1 MIKKDARKRII
12 LLLIVIVA
20 ILLNLYT
27 FSQAY
32 PETFIVDS
40 GCCANQMLAKDFSAY
55 YTASWRFLHDPSNV
69 YTQGAVNDGGPS
81 IYPQPEPFKY
91 LPSFLIF
98 AFPLLALNYQQAL
111 IAFDLIQLLLLPVMA
126 FLIYELLK
134 DRSALVIAVV
144 IIIALLQPSPV
155 PHWGLSVSYY
165 WQWAEGQ
172 DKVLN
177 TTLLLL
183 SFYLGRTRR
192 PIPSGIVLGLGAFD
206 PRFFL
211 LSLPLFAFYNK
222 LDLKKAGLS
231 LMVSLV
237 LLNFTLLIDGIG
249 AGFLQMVVQR
259 GASTPLYYY
268 ALIPLLT
275 LVSLIVI
282 NAKEMYL
289 LLRDFL
295 SRIHHHAGWT
305 RTPKTPLPLNSKPN
319 HQDPSTVST

>member
-1 MIKKDARKRII
+1 M
-12 LLLIVIVA
+12 IVA

-27 FSQAY
+27 FIQAY

-40 GCCANQMLAKDFSAY
+40 GCCANQILAKDFSAY
-55 YTASWRFLHDPSNV
+55 YTASWRLIHDPSNV

-98 AFPLLALNYQQAL
+98 SCPLLFLSYQQAL
-111 IAFDLIQLLLLPVMA
+111 IAFDFVQLLLLPVMA

-134 DRSALVIAVV
+134 DRSALAIAVV
-144 IIIALLQPSPV
+144 MIVALLQPSPV
-155 PHWGLSVSYY
+155 PHWGLSASYY
-165 WQWAEGQ
+165 WEWAEGQ

-183 SFYLGRTRR
+183 SFYLGQTRR
-192 PIPSGIVLGLGAFD
+192 PIMSGIVLGLGAFD

-211 LSLPLFAFYNK
+211 LSLPLFGLYNK

-231 LMVSLV
+231 LIASLV
-237 LLNFTLLIDGIG
+237 LLNFPLLIDGIG
-249 AGFLQMVVQR
+249 SGFLKMIFHG

-268 ALIPLLT
+268 AFIPLLT

-282 NAKEMYL
+282 NAKEILL
-289 LLRDFL
+289 LLRELL
-295 SRIHHHAGWT
+295 SRIHHYSRWNRA
-305 RTPKTPLPLNSKPN
+305 SKITG
-319 HQDPSTVST
+319 QASK

>member
-1 MIKKDARKRII
+1 MLKREARKKTT

-20 ILLNLYT
+20 ILFNLYT
-27 FSQAY
+27 FIQAY

-40 GCCANQMLAKDFSAY
+40 GCCANQILAKDFSAY
-55 YTASWRFLHDPSNV
+55 YTASWRLIHDPSNV
-69 YTQGAVNDGGPS
+69 YNQGAVNDGEPS

-91 LPSFLIF
+91 LPSFLIL
-98 AFPLLALNYQQAL
+98 ASPLLFLSYQQAL

-134 DRSALVIAVV
+134 DRSVLAIAVV
-144 IIIALLQPSPV
+144 MIIALLQPSPV

-183 SFYLGRTRR
+183 SFYLGQTRR
-192 PIPSGIVLGLGAFD
+192 PIMSGIVLGLGAFD

-211 LSLPLFAFYNK
+211 LSLPLFGLYNK

-231 LMVSLV
+231 LIASLV
-237 LLNFTLLIDGIG
+237 LLNFPLLIDGIG
-249 AGFLQMVVQR
+249 SGFLKMVVQG

-275 LVSLIVI
+275 LVSLII
-282 NAKEMYL
+282 LNGKEILL
-289 LLRDFL
+289 LLREFL
-295 SRIHHHAGWT
+295 SRIHHYSRWNRA
-305 RTPKTPLPLNSKPN
+305 PKTITGQAPK
-319 HQDPSTVST
+319 